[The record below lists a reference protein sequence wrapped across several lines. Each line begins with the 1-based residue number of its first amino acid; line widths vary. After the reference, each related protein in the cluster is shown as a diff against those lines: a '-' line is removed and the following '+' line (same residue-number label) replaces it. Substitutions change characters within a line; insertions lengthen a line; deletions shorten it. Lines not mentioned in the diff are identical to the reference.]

1 MKQKTLAEGAE
12 SKLRSLLSLN
22 QGAYSALMEIFS
34 PLVHRK
40 LMHFTLKNVRR
51 HRMCY
56 REQPN
61 SSLLGDERK
70 LEFILSYLKENP
82 NQAYHGH
89 LWGLSQAK
97 VSEWVHFLSPVL
109 EEALEKM
116 GVMPQTG
123 TCYQHQDIDSSY
135 LLMDVTE
142 RKVPR
147 RTDHEA
153 QEEEYSG
160 KKKCHTLKN
169 LVIANPEGYVHF
181 LSPSYEGTMH
191 DKALWDELV
200 VEPMEQ
206 NMLVDLGFLGIDHTH
221 PNAIMPFKKSKKKP
235 LTDSQKEINAVIGR
249 LRVVIEHVFAGIKI
263 LKIIRDKIRLKSYDS
278 RDRVMRIATALHNLR
293 TSFRKPLNTQS

>member
-1 MKQKTLAEGAE
+1 M
-12 SKLRSLLSLN
+12 
-22 QGAYSALMEIFS
+22 MEIFS
-34 PLVHRK
+34 PLVRK
-40 LMHFTLKNVRR
+40 KLRLFTLKNVRR
-51 HRMCY
+51 CRLCY
-56 REQPN
+56 REQSN
-61 SSLLGDERK
+61 SSLPGDDRK
-70 LEFILSYLKENP
+70 LEFMLSYLKENP

-97 VSEWVHFLSPVL
+97 VSEWFHFLSPVL
-109 EEALEKM
+109 EEALEKL

-123 TCYQHQDIDSSY
+123 THYQHQDTDSDY

-147 RTDHEA
+147 RTDYEA

-181 LSPSYEGTMH
+181 LSSSYEGTVH
-191 DKALWDELV
+191 DKALWDDLV

-206 NMLVDLGFLGIDHTH
+206 NILVDLGFLGIDRTH
-221 PNAIMPFKKSKKKP
+221 PNAVMPFKKSKKKP
-235 LTDSQKEINAVIGR
+235 LTPPQKEINAVISR
-249 LRVVIEHVFAGIKI
+249 LRVVVEHIFSGIKI
-263 LKIIRDKIRLKSYDS
+263 LKIIREKVRLKSYDS

-293 TSFRKPLNTQS
+293 ATFRRPLSEDP